1 MRLTSHD
8 LRDLQILKYYR
19 LVRKWACKTY
29 GLTDADLEL
38 LIYLDCKGRFTRQE
52 FIDGTYTMSW
62 DKNRWEKLRRNG
74 WIEAWRHRN
83 RTTIKYSVFKTS
95 FKCSHLISRI
105 YRILLGEEDIPF
117 SKVVNNAEG
126 ILDKV
131 ITTDKE
137 RDEAKLALKSLLL
150 EAEKEA
156 FAKEVEDRKSAR
168 DMYKDDAFI
177 QKVLATLFTAAYFG
191 LSFMMFKVF
200 VVKEINLGEF
210 EISFISTIF
219 GAMSAKVNT
228 VVDFFFGGS
237 SKKNEQIKK

>member
-1 MRLTSHD
+1 MIGNVIGSL
-8 LRDLQILKYYR
+8 
-19 LVRKWACKTY
+19 
-29 GLTDADLEL
+29 
-38 LIYLDCKGRFTRQE
+38 
-52 FIDGTYTMSW
+52 
-62 DKNRWEKLRRNG
+62 
-74 WIEAWRHRN
+74 
-83 RTTIKYSVFKTS
+83 
-95 FKCSHLISRI
+95 
-105 YRILLGEEDIPF
+105 F

-137 RDEAKLALKSLLL
+137 RDEAKLALKRLLL

-200 VVKEINLGEF
+200 VMKDIDLGEF
-210 EISFISTIF
+210 EISFVSTIF

-237 SKKNEQIKK
+237 SKKNEQINKK

>member
-1 MRLTSHD
+1 MIGNVIGSL
-8 LRDLQILKYYR
+8 
-19 LVRKWACKTY
+19 
-29 GLTDADLEL
+29 
-38 LIYLDCKGRFTRQE
+38 
-52 FIDGTYTMSW
+52 
-62 DKNRWEKLRRNG
+62 
-74 WIEAWRHRN
+74 
-83 RTTIKYSVFKTS
+83 
-95 FKCSHLISRI
+95 
-105 YRILLGEEDIPF
+105 F

-137 RDEAKLALKSLLL
+137 RDEAKLALRRVLL
-150 EAEKEA
+150 EAEAEA

-177 QKVLATLFTAAYFG
+177 QKILATLFTAAYFG
-191 LSFMMFKVF
+191 LSFMMFRYF
-200 VVKEINLGEF
+200 VMGDIEMGEF

-237 SKKNEQIKK
+237 SKKNEQQLNNKK

>member
-1 MRLTSHD
+1 M
-8 LRDLQILKYYR
+8 IGNIIG
-19 LVRKWACKTY
+19 
-29 GLTDADLEL
+29 GL
-38 LIYLDCKGRFTRQE
+38 
-52 FIDGTYTMSW
+52 
-62 DKNRWEKLRRNG
+62 
-74 WIEAWRHRN
+74 
-83 RTTIKYSVFKTS
+83 
-95 FKCSHLISRI
+95 
-105 YRILLGEEDIPF
+105 F

-137 RDEAKLALKSLLL
+137 RDEAKLALKRLLL

-177 QKVLATLFTAAYFG
+177 QKILATLFTAAYFG
-191 LSFMMFKVF
+191 LSFMMFRYF
-200 VVKEINLGEF
+200 VIGDINMGEF
-210 EISFISTIF
+210 EISFVSTIF

-237 SKKNEQIKK
+237 SKKNEQINKK

>member
-1 MRLTSHD
+1 M
-8 LRDLQILKYYR
+8 IGKI
-19 LVRKWACKTY
+19 AN
-29 GLTDADLEL
+29 GLFGKIVD
-38 LIYLDCKGRFTRQE
+38 
-52 FIDGTYTMSW
+52 
-62 DKNRWEKLRRNG
+62 
-74 WIEAWRHRN
+74 
-83 RTTIKYSVFKTS
+83 
-95 FKCSHLISRI
+95 
-105 YRILLGEEDIPF
+105 
-117 SKVVNNAEG
+117 NAEG

-137 RDEAKLALKSLLL
+137 RDEAKLALRRVLL
-150 EAEKEA
+150 EAEAEA

-191 LSFMMFKVF
+191 LSFMMFRYF
-200 VVKEINLGEF
+200 VRGDIEMGEF

-237 SKKNEQIKK
+237 SKKNEQQQNNNK